1 MGSARKCFFRAIKDI
16 GILLSTNEEVQTSKI
31 VQIGSTRQ
39 VRKRKP
45 IQPGISLIENSEQV
59 VQGYCG
65 DQYFVTGK
73 FLLLPENS

>member
-1 MGSARKCFFRAIKDI
+1 M
-16 GILLSTNEEVQTSKI
+16 EEVQASKI

-39 VRKRKP
+39 IRKRKP
-45 IQPGISLIENSEQV
+45 IQPGISLIDNAEFE